1 MTIAVIPA
9 GIDDA
14 EALSQF
20 AVKAFTH
27 TFGHIYDP
35 TDLSAFLAGWNPPDR
50 IRAQL
55 ADPDWTIALARD
67 GGGAIAGFVKL
78 GPIDFDL
85 PPEQPRDTAV
95 ELHQLYVGEAAKGTG
110 VAAALMDWGIAWA
123 RARASF
129 LYLSV
134 FTENHRAQAFYR
146 RYGFVD
152 VGRNAFRVG
161 NHIDE
166 DRIWR
171 LDL

>member
-1 MTIAVIPA
+1 MTIITLTREEDV
-9 GIDDA
+9 G
-14 EALSQF
+14 ELTLF
-20 AVKAFTH
+20 ASTAFTH

-35 TDLSAFLAGWNPPDR
+35 ADLEAFLAGWNPPER
-50 IRAQL
+50 IRDQI
-55 ADPDWTIALARD
+55 ADPEWAIALARD
-67 GGGAIAGFVKL
+67 DKDAIAGFIKM
-78 GPIDFDL
+78 GPIDFNL
-85 PPEQPRDTAV
+85 PEGQPDTDAT

-110 VAAALMDWGIAWA
+110 IAAALMDWGIEWA
-123 RARASF
+123 RARASI

-134 FTENHRAQAFYR
+134 FTENPRAQAFYR

-166 DRIWR
+166 DRIFR

>member
-1 MTIAVIPA
+1 MTPITLAR
-9 GIDDA
+9 DA
-14 EALSQF
+14 DADALSQF
-20 AVKAFTH
+20 AEAAFVA

-35 TDLSAFLAGWNPPDR
+35 ADLATFLAEWNPPDR
-50 IRAQL
+50 IRAQI
-55 ADPDWTIALARD
+55 ADPDWTIALVRD
-67 GGGAIAGFVKL
+67 ADAAILGYIKL

-85 PPEQPRDTAV
+85 PEGQPAEGAT
-95 ELHQLYVGEAAKGTG
+95 ELHQLYLSEAAKGSG
-110 VAAALMDWGIAWA
+110 VAAALMQWGIAWA
-123 RARASF
+123 RDRASI

>member
-1 MTIAVIPA
+1 MTAITLASDEDVGELTLFA
-9 GIDDA
+9 
-14 EALSQF
+14 SQ
-20 AVKAFTH
+20 AFVH

-35 TDLSAFLAGWNPPDR
+35 ADLAAFLAGWNPPER
-50 IRAQL
+50 LRAQI
-55 ADPDWTIALARD
+55 ADPEWTIALARD
-67 GGGAIAGFVKL
+67 ETDAITGFIKL

-85 PPEQPRDTAV
+85 PDGQPQEDAT
-95 ELHQLYVGEAAKGTG
+95 ELHQLYVSEAAKGTG
-110 VAAALMDWGIAWA
+110 IAAALMDWGIGWA
-123 RARASF
+123 RERASI

-134 FTENHRAQAFYR
+134 FTENQRAQAFYR

-166 DRIWR
+166 DRFFR

>member
-1 MTIAVIPA
+1 MTDVQLAKPA
-9 GIDDA
+9 DA
-14 EALSQF
+14 EAIAAF
-20 AVKAFTH
+20 ANGSFTH

-35 TDLSAFLAGWNPPDR
+35 ADLSLFLAEWNPPDR
-50 IRAQL
+50 VRAQITSDDHDIGL
-55 ADPDWTIALARD
+55 VRD
-67 GGGAIAGFVKL
+67 RAGAIL
-78 GPIDFDL
+78 GYIKMGPVDFEL
-85 PPEQPRDTAV
+85 PADQPTDRAV
-95 ELHQLYVGEAAKGTG
+95 ELHQLYVAEAAKGTG

-123 RARASF
+123 RERASI

-134 FTENHRAQAFYR
+134 FVENDRAQAFYR

-166 DRIWR
+166 DRFFR

>member
-1 MTIAVIPA
+1 MTAVQLAKPA
-9 GIDDA
+9 DA
-14 EALSQF
+14 EAIAAF
-20 AVKAFTH
+20 ANGSFTH

-35 TDLSAFLAGWNPPDR
+35 ADLSIFLAEWNPPDR
-50 IRAQL
+50 VRAQ
-55 ADPDWTIALARD
+55 IASDDHDIGLVRD
-67 GGGAIAGFVKL
+67 GASAIL
-78 GPIDFDL
+78 GYIKMGPVDFEL
-85 PPEQPRDTAV
+85 PADQPTDSAV
-95 ELHQLYVGEAAKGTG
+95 ELHQLYVAEAAKGTG

-123 RARASF
+123 CERASI

-134 FTENHRAQAFYR
+134 FVENDRAQAFYR

-166 DRIWR
+166 DRFFR